1 MNKLYKRI
9 AYDFNEFDF
18 QYQYNIS
25 LEQILLYISFSA

>member
-1 MNKLYKRI
+1 MVKYKFIIMNKLYKRI

-25 LEQILLYISFSA
+25 V